1 MGRAICHFMLAAER
15 YLSVSYWLYTRRCAL
30 LPRACEWLVASNTGG
45 GRTGIVKYECHVVNM
60 FSLIVLKPLR
70 LGLGISMLDVPQGP
84 SWSVNGPTEL
94 TEQLSVPPPLRSPIS
109 A

>member
-1 MGRAICHFMLAAER
+1 
-15 YLSVSYWLYTRRCAL
+15 
-30 LPRACEWLVASNTGG
+30 VASNADGG
-45 GRTGIVKYECHVVNM
+45 WTGIAEYECHVVNVS
-60 FSLIVLKPLR
+60 FIVLKPLR
-70 LGLGISMLDVPQGP
+70 LGFGIDMLDVPQGP